1 MGLGR
6 KFSLSSP
13 LIVDKDMRNPS
24 SQTYTRADEAFDCLQ
39 TAIVKGDL
47 TPGEKIGELDLCTRF
62 NLTRGPLREALSR
75 LESRGLLV
83 RRPHAGVKVVS
94 LSADELLELYRIR
107 EIMEGLAARQAAE
120 RMTDEE
126 IADLQATL
134 DSHEAMI
141 EKAQGQAYYQAEG
154 DYDFHHRIATGSRN
168 SKLAQ
173 MLLGDLYYMVRMY
186 RYRLSTSAGRPH
198 KALGEHRRIVEAIAQ
213 RDGELAEFLMKRH
226 INAARINIEQKIREG
241 SLTF

>member
-1 MGLGR
+1 MNQPIIQ
-6 KFSLSSP
+6 SS
-13 LIVDKDMRNPS
+13 
-24 SQTYTRADEAFDCLQ
+24 TRADEAFDCLQ
-39 TAIVKGDL
+39 TAIITGEL
-47 TPGEKIGELDLCTRF
+47 APGEKIGELELCNRF
-62 NLTRGPLREALSR
+62 ELTRGPLREALGR

-94 LSADELLELYRIR
+94 VSAEELMELYRIR
-107 EIMEGLAARQAAE
+107 EVMEGLAARQAAE
-120 RMTDEE
+120 RMTDDE
-126 IADLQATL
+126 IRALQETL
-134 DSHEAMI
+134 DTHEKMI
-141 EKAQGQAYYQAEG
+141 EEAKGQAYYQAEG

-198 KALGEHRRIVEAIAQ
+198 MALGEHRHIVEALAR

-226 INAARINIEQKIREG
+226 INAARQNIEKKIKEG
-241 SLTF
+241 VLTI

>member
-1 MGLGR
+1 MR
-6 KFSLSSP
+6 KFQNNSTDIVNKPMSQPAIQSL
-13 LIVDKDMRNPS
+13 
-24 SQTYTRADEAFDCLQ
+24 TRADEAFDCLQ
-39 TAIVKGDL
+39 TAIVTGDL
-47 TPGEKIGELDLCTRF
+47 APGEKIGEVELCSRF
-62 NLTRGPLREALSR
+62 NLTRGPLREALGR

-94 LSADELLELYRIR
+94 VSADELIELYRIR
-107 EIMEGLAARQAAE
+107 EVMEGLAARQAAE

-126 IADLQATL
+126 IRDLKATL
-134 DSHEAMI
+134 DSHEKMI
-141 EKAQGQAYYQAEG
+141 EEAQGQAYYQAEG

-168 SKLAQ
+168 AKLAQ

-198 KALGEHRRIVEAIAQ
+198 LALGEHRRIVEAIAQ

-226 INAARINIEQKIREG
+226 INAARQNIEKKIEEG
-241 SLTF
+241 VLTI

>member
-1 MGLGR
+1 MLE
-6 KFSLSSP
+6 LVP
-13 LIVDKDMRNPS
+13 
-24 SQTYTRADEAFDCLQ
+24 QAYTRADEAFDCLQ

-47 TPGEKIGELDLCTRF
+47 IPGEKIGEVELCSRF
-62 NLTRGPLREALSR
+62 HLTRGPLREALGR

-94 LSADELLELYRIR
+94 VSADELIELYRIR
-107 EIMEGLAARQAAE
+107 ELMEGLAARQAAE
-120 RMTDEE
+120 RMTDAE
-126 IADLQATL
+126 IAALRATL
-134 DSHEAMI
+134 DTHETMI

-168 SKLAQ
+168 TKLTQ

-186 RYRLSTSAGRPH
+186 RYRLSTSSGRPH
-198 KALGEHRRIVEAIAQ
+198 MALGEHRTIVDAIAS

-226 INAARINIEQKIREG
+226 INAARKNIEQKIRDGE
-241 SLTF
+241 LTV

>member
-1 MGLGR
+1 MLDTT
-6 KFSLSSP
+6 P
-13 LIVDKDMRNPS
+13 
-24 SQTYTRADEAFDCLQ
+24 QTYTRADEAFDCLQ

-47 TPGEKIGELDLCTRF
+47 VPGDKIGELDLCSRF
-62 NLTRGPLREALSR
+62 ELTRGPLREALGR

-83 RRPHAGVKVVS
+83 RRPHAGVRVVS
-94 LSADELLELYRIR
+94 LSTTELVELYRIR

-120 RMTDEE
+120 RMTDQE

-134 DSHEAMI
+134 DAHETMI
-141 EKAQGQAYYQAEG
+141 DEAHGQAYYQAEG

-168 SKLAQ
+168 AKLAQ

-198 KALGEHRRIVEAIAQ
+198 RALGEHRRIVEAIAQ

-226 INAARINIEQKIREG
+226 INAARKNIEKKIQEG
-241 SLTF
+241 VLTI

>member
-1 MGLGR
+1 MPEITGLLLT
-6 KFSLSSP
+6 KMIEAVP
-13 LIVDKDMRNPS
+13 
-24 SQTYTRADEAFDCLQ
+24 QTQTRADEAFDCLQ
-39 TAIVKGDL
+39 TAIVKGEL
-47 TPGEKIGELDLCTRF
+47 APGEKIGELELCQRF
-62 NLTRGPLREALSR
+62 QLTRGPLREALGR

-94 LSADELLELYRIR
+94 VSTEELLELYRIR
-107 EIMEGLAARQAAE
+107 EVMEGLAARQAAE

-126 IADLQATL
+126 VAGLQATL

-168 SKLAQ
+168 TKLAQ

-198 KALGEHRRIVEAIAQ
+198 RALGEHRRIVEAIAQ

-226 INAARINIEQKIREG
+226 INAARRNIEQKIEEG
-241 SLTF
+241 LLSF

>member
-1 MGLGR
+1 MSASAG
-6 KFSLSSP
+6 
-13 LIVDKDMRNPS
+13 
-24 SQTYTRADEAFDCLQ
+24 QTLTRSDEAFDCLQ

-47 TPGEKIGELDLCTRF
+47 APGEKIGEVELCARF
-62 NLTRGPLREALSR
+62 NLTRGPLREALGR

-94 LSADELLELYRIR
+94 ISAEELMELYRIR
-107 EIMEGLAARQAAE
+107 EAMEGLAARQAAE
-120 RMTDEE
+120 RMTDAE

-134 DSHEAMI
+134 DSHETMI
-141 EKAQGQAYYQAEG
+141 EKARGQAYYQAEG

-186 RYRLSTSAGRPH
+186 RYRLSTSSGRPH

-226 INAARINIEQKIREG
+226 INAARRNIERKISAGEI
-241 SLTF
+241 TF

>member
-1 MGLGR
+1 M
-6 KFSLSSP
+6 P
-13 LIVDKDMRNPS
+13 DIT

-47 TPGEKIGELDLCTRF
+47 APGDKMGELDLCSRF
-62 NLTRGPLREALSR
+62 DLTRGPLREALGR

-83 RRPHAGVKVVS
+83 RRPHAGVKVVAV
-94 LSADELLELYRIR
+94 SASELIELYRIR
-107 EIMEGLAARQAAE
+107 EVMEGLAARQAAE
-120 RMTDEE
+120 RMTDQE

-134 DSHEAMI
+134 DAHETMI
-141 EKAQGQAYYQAEG
+141 EEAHGQAYYQAEG

-168 SKLAQ
+168 TKLAQ

-198 KALGEHRRIVEAIAQ
+198 RALGEHRRIVEAIAQ

-226 INAARINIEQKIREG
+226 INAARKNIEKQIQEG
-241 SLTF
+241 VLTI

>member
-1 MGLGR
+1 MLNA
-6 KFSLSSP
+6 LP
-13 LIVDKDMRNPS
+13 
-24 SQTYTRADEAFDCLQ
+24 QTQTRADEAFDCIQ
-39 TAIVKGDL
+39 TAIVKGEL
-47 TPGEKIGELDLCTRF
+47 APGEKIGELELCERF
-62 NLTRGPLREALSR
+62 QLTRGPLREALGR

-94 LSADELLELYRIR
+94 VSTGELLELYRIR
-107 EIMEGLAARQAAE
+107 EVMEGLAARQAAE
-120 RMTDEE
+120 RMTDQE

-134 DSHEAMI
+134 DGHETMI
-141 EKAQGQAYYQAEG
+141 EQAHGQAYYQAEG

-168 SKLAQ
+168 TKLAQ

-198 KALGEHRRIVEAIAQ
+198 MALGEHRRIVEAIAQ

-226 INAARINIEQKIREG
+226 INAARRNIEQKIDEG
-241 SLTF
+241 LLSF

>member
-1 MGLGR
+1 MAE
-6 KFSLSSP
+6 
-13 LIVDKDMRNPS
+13 I
-24 SQTYTRADEAFDCLQ
+24 QTHTQTRADEAFDCLQ

-47 TPGEKIGELDLCTRF
+47 APGERIGEVELCSRF
-62 NLTRGPLREALSR
+62 NLTRGPLREALGR

-94 LSADELLELYRIR
+94 VSAEMLLELYQIR
-107 EIMEGLAARQAAE
+107 EVMEGLAARQAAE

-126 IADLQATL
+126 IRDLKATL
-134 DSHEAMI
+134 DSHERMI
-141 EKAQGQAYYQAEG
+141 EEAQGQAYYQAEG

-168 SKLAQ
+168 AKLAQ

-186 RYRLSTSAGRPH
+186 RYRLSTSSGRPQM
-198 KALGEHRRIVEAIAQ
+198 ALGEHRRIVEAIGQ

-226 INAARINIEQKIREG
+226 INAARQNIEKKIQEG
-241 SLTF
+241 VLTI

>member
-1 MGLGR
+1 MPELT
-6 KFSLSSP
+6 
-13 LIVDKDMRNPS
+13 

-39 TAIVKGDL
+39 TAIVKGEL
-47 TPGEKIGELDLCTRF
+47 APGDKIGELDLCSRF
-62 NLTRGPLREALSR
+62 ELTRGPLREALGR

-94 LSADELLELYRIR
+94 LSASELVELYRIR
-107 EIMEGLAARQAAE
+107 EVMEGLAARQAAE
-120 RMTDEE
+120 RMTDQE
-126 IADLQATL
+126 IADLRATL
-134 DSHEAMI
+134 DAHEAMI
-141 EKAQGQAYYQAEG
+141 EEARGQAYYQAEG

-168 SKLAQ
+168 TKLAQ

-198 KALGEHRRIVEAIAQ
+198 RALGEHRRIVEAIAH

-226 INAARINIEQKIREG
+226 INAARRNIEKKIQQG
-241 SLTF
+241 DLTI

>member
-1 MGLGR
+1 MAETTLQ
-6 KFSLSSP
+6 
-13 LIVDKDMRNPS
+13 
-24 SQTYTRADEAFDCLQ
+24 SQTRADEAFDCLQ
-39 TAIVKGDL
+39 TAIVTGEL
-47 TPGEKIGELDLCTRF
+47 APGEKIGELELCTRF
-62 NLTRGPLREALSR
+62 QLTRGPLREALGR

-94 LSADELLELYRIR
+94 VSAPELLELYRIR
-107 EIMEGLAARQAAE
+107 EVMEGLAARQAAE
-120 RMTDEE
+120 RMTDDE
-126 IADLQATL
+126 IAGLQATL

-168 SKLAQ
+168 AKLAQ

-198 KALGEHRRIVEAIAQ
+198 LALGEHRRIVEAIAQ

-226 INAARINIEQKIREG
+226 INAARQNIEQKITSG
-241 SLTF
+241 SLTL

>member
-1 MGLGR
+1 MAETTLQ
-6 KFSLSSP
+6 
-13 LIVDKDMRNPS
+13 
-24 SQTYTRADEAFDCLQ
+24 SQTRADEAFDCLQ
-39 TAIVKGDL
+39 TAIVTGEL
-47 TPGEKIGELDLCTRF
+47 APGEKIGELELCSRF
-62 NLTRGPLREALSR
+62 QLTRGPLREALGR

-94 LSADELLELYRIR
+94 VSAAELLELYRIR
-107 EIMEGLAARQAAE
+107 EVMEGLAARQAAE
-120 RMTDEE
+120 RMTDDE
-126 IADLQATL
+126 IAGLQATL

-168 SKLAQ
+168 AKLAQ

-198 KALGEHRRIVEAIAQ
+198 LALGEHRRIVEAIAQ

-226 INAARINIEQKIREG
+226 INAARKNIEQKINTG
-241 SLTF
+241 SLTL

>member
-1 MGLGR
+1 MR
-6 KFSLSSP
+6 KFQNNSTDIVNKPMSQPAIQSL
-13 LIVDKDMRNPS
+13 
-24 SQTYTRADEAFDCLQ
+24 TRADEAFDCLQ
-39 TAIVKGDL
+39 TAIVTGDL
-47 TPGEKIGELDLCTRF
+47 APGEKIGEVELCSRF
-62 NLTRGPLREALSR
+62 NLTRGPLREALGR

-94 LSADELLELYRIR
+94 VSADELIELYRIR
-107 EIMEGLAARQAAE
+107 EVMEGLAARQAAE

-126 IADLQATL
+126 IRDLQATL
-134 DSHEAMI
+134 DSHEKMI
-141 EKAQGQAYYQAEG
+141 EEAQGQAYYQAEG

-168 SKLAQ
+168 AKLAQ

-198 KALGEHRRIVEAIAQ
+198 MALGEHRRIVEAIAQ

-226 INAARINIEQKIREG
+226 INAARKNIEKKIQEG
-241 SLTF
+241 VLTI

>member
-1 MGLGR
+1 M
-6 KFSLSSP
+6 P
-13 LIVDKDMRNPS
+13 DTT

-47 TPGEKIGELDLCTRF
+47 APGDKIGELDLCSRF
-62 NLTRGPLREALSR
+62 ELTRGPLREALGR

-94 LSADELLELYRIR
+94 VSASELVELYRIR
-107 EIMEGLAARQAAE
+107 EVMEGLAARQAAE
-120 RMTDEE
+120 RMTDQE
-126 IADLQATL
+126 IADLKATL
-134 DSHEAMI
+134 DAHETMI
-141 EKAQGQAYYQAEG
+141 DEARGQAYYQAEG

-168 SKLAQ
+168 TKLAQ

-198 KALGEHRRIVEAIAQ
+198 RALGEHRRIVEAIAQ

-226 INAARINIEQKIREG
+226 INAARENIEKQIEEG
-241 SLTF
+241 VLTV

>member
-1 MGLGR
+1 MGR
-6 KFSLSSP
+6 KFRP
-13 LIVDKDMRNPS
+13 IEVIIVDKNMLDVTPQS
-24 SQTYTRADEAFDCLQ
+24 YTRADEAFDCLQ

-47 TPGEKIGELDLCTRF
+47 APGEKIGEVELCSRF
-62 NLTRGPLREALSR
+62 NLTRGPLREALGR

-94 LSADELLELYRIR
+94 VSAEELMELYRIR
-107 EIMEGLAARQAAE
+107 EVMEGLAARQAAE
-120 RMTDEE
+120 RMTEAE
-126 IADLQATL
+126 IADLYATL
-134 DSHEAMI
+134 DSHETMI
-141 EKAQGQAYYQAEG
+141 EEAQGQAYYQAEG

-168 SKLAQ
+168 TKLAQ

-198 KALGEHRRIVEAIAQ
+198 MALGEHRSIVEAIAQ

-226 INAARINIEQKIREG
+226 INAARKNIERKIQEG
-241 SLTF
+241 GLTI

>member
-1 MGLGR
+1 ML
-6 KFSLSSP
+6 KLVP
-13 LIVDKDMRNPS
+13 
-24 SQTYTRADEAFDCLQ
+24 QAYTRADEAFDCLQ

-47 TPGEKIGELDLCTRF
+47 TPGEKIGEVELCSRF
-62 NLTRGPLREALSR
+62 HLTRGPLREALGR

-94 LSADELLELYRIR
+94 VSADELLELYRIR
-107 EIMEGLAARQAAE
+107 ELMEGLAARQAAE
-120 RMTDEE
+120 RMTDAE
-126 IADLQATL
+126 IAALRATL
-134 DSHEAMI
+134 DTHETMI
-141 EKAQGQAYYQAEG
+141 EQAQGQAYYQAEG

-168 SKLAQ
+168 TKLTQ

-198 KALGEHRRIVEAIAQ
+198 MALGEHRNIVDAIAS

-226 INAARINIEQKIREG
+226 IHAARKNIEQKIRDGE
-241 SLTF
+241 LTI

>member
-1 MGLGR
+1 MNQPIIQ
-6 KFSLSSP
+6 SS
-13 LIVDKDMRNPS
+13 
-24 SQTYTRADEAFDCLQ
+24 TRADEAFDCLQ
-39 TAIVKGDL
+39 TAIITGEL
-47 TPGEKIGELDLCTRF
+47 APGEKIGELELCSRF
-62 NLTRGPLREALSR
+62 ELTRGPLREALGR

-94 LSADELLELYRIR
+94 VSASELMELYRIR
-107 EIMEGLAARQAAE
+107 EVMEGLAARQAAE

-126 IADLQATL
+126 IRDLQATL
-134 DSHEAMI
+134 DTHEKMI
-141 EKAQGQAYYQAEG
+141 EEAKGQAYYQAEG

-198 KALGEHRRIVEAIAQ
+198 MALGEHRHIVEALAR

-226 INAARINIEQKIREG
+226 INAARQNIEQKIKDG
-241 SLTF
+241 VLTI

>member
-1 MGLGR
+1 MLE
-6 KFSLSSP
+6 LVP
-13 LIVDKDMRNPS
+13 
-24 SQTYTRADEAFDCLQ
+24 QTYTRADEAFDCLQ

-47 TPGEKIGELDLCTRF
+47 TPGEKIGEVELCSRF
-62 NLTRGPLREALSR
+62 HLTRGPLREALGR

-94 LSADELLELYRIR
+94 VSADELIELYRIR
-107 EIMEGLAARQAAE
+107 ELMEGLAARQAAE
-120 RMTDEE
+120 RMTDAE
-126 IADLQATL
+126 IAALRATL
-134 DSHEAMI
+134 DTHETMI
-141 EKAQGQAYYQAEG
+141 EQAQGQAYYQAEG

-168 SKLAQ
+168 TKLTQ

-198 KALGEHRRIVEAIAQ
+198 MALGEHRNIVDAIAS

-226 INAARINIEQKIREG
+226 IYAARKNIEQKIRDGEL
-241 SLTF
+241 SI

>member
-1 MGLGR
+1 MLE
-6 KFSLSSP
+6 FVP
-13 LIVDKDMRNPS
+13 
-24 SQTYTRADEAFDCLQ
+24 QAYTRADEAFDCLQ

-47 TPGEKIGELDLCTRF
+47 TPGEKIGEVELCSRF
-62 NLTRGPLREALSR
+62 HLTRGPLREALGR

-94 LSADELLELYRIR
+94 VSADELIELYRIR
-107 EIMEGLAARQAAE
+107 ELMEGLAARQAAE
-120 RMTDEE
+120 RMTNAE
-126 IADLQATL
+126 IAALRATL
-134 DSHEAMI
+134 DTHETMI
-141 EKAQGQAYYQAEG
+141 EQAQGQAYYQAEG

-168 SKLAQ
+168 TKLTQ

-198 KALGEHRRIVEAIAQ
+198 MALGEHRNIVDAIAS

-226 INAARINIEQKIREG
+226 IHAARKNIEQKICDGE
-241 SLTF
+241 LTI